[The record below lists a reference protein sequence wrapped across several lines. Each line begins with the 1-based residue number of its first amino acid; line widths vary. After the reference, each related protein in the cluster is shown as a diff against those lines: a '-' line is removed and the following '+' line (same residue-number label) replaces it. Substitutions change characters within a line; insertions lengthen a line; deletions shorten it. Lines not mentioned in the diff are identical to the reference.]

1 MFQRLR
7 PVLILLALAL
17 AALPARAFETAA
29 TAAWVYDMTTGTVL
43 MDKNADQPVP
53 AIAAND
59 CRLLTETGT
68 RGPVGKRNLA
78 DLPPADAYAAVWR
91 TDEKGCPDPVL
102 FRRR

>member
-1 MFQRLR
+1 MRRL
-7 PVLILLALAL
+7 LILV
-17 AALPARAFETAA
+17 ALPLVGAA
-29 TAAWVYDMTTGTVL
+29 PPTPASRPP
-43 MDKNADQPVP
+43 ADQPVP
-53 AIAAND
+53 ALTAND